1 MHFREVVQNTKKESN
16 DNLMFIVEYI
26 EPQIEENLELNSE
39 ENEEFTLIPV
49 QINRNPQ
56 NATRENARGQT
67 PNPQRLTSASPVN
80 QDTIG
85 SIMRMLGESNDLSN
99 FDMNLDEL
107 SV

>member
-1 MHFREVVQNTKKESN
+1 
-16 DNLMFIVEYI
+16 MFIVEYI
-26 EPQIEENLELNSE
+26 EPQIDENLELNSE

-56 NATRENARGQT
+56 NATRENARGQN